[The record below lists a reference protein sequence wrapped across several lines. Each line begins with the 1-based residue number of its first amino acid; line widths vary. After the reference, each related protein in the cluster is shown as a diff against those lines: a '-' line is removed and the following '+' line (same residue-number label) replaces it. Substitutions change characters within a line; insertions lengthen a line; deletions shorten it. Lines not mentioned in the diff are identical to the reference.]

1 MKRRRSPL
9 ESPSPAGT
17 PTGGPAG
24 RRADPGSPEDEPRT
38 PPYSFALQS
47 GVSGLWHQVLAVA
60 SLAAGGVLLVIARGS
75 PLDGE
80 LIGVAL
86 AGLLLVAPLP
96 MFAGDAADAV
106 LVLAVRHRWLSIDGY
121 HRYAAL
127 VILLA
132 IAFVGIA
139 TYPIVVAIGG
149 KGLFSIFV
157 VAAAFVL
164 FGVIPI
170 GAWLSR
176 KVRKA
181 PPGV

>member
-1 MKRRRSPL
+1 MKRRRAAL
-9 ESPSPAGT
+9 ESASPART
-17 PTGGPAG
+17 AAG
-24 RRADPGSPEDEPRT
+24 AGAPEDEPRT

-47 GVSGLWHQVLAVA
+47 GLSGLSQQVLAVA
-60 SLAAGGVLLVIARGS
+60 SLAAGGVLLVAARGG

-96 MFAGDAADAV
+96 MFAGDAADAS
-106 LVLAVRHRWLSIDGY
+106 LVLAVRNRWLSIDGY
-121 HRYAAL
+121 RRYAPL

-132 IAFVGIA
+132 IAIVGIA

-149 KGLFSIFV
+149 KGLLSVFV

-176 KVRKA
+176 RLRKT
-181 PPGV
+181 PPAEPPPAD

>member
-1 MKRRRSPL
+1 MKRRRAPL
-9 ESPSPAGT
+9 ESPPPARTRASSASP
-17 PTGGPAG
+17 
-24 RRADPGSPEDEPRT
+24 DQEPRT

-47 GVSGLWHQVLAVA
+47 GVSGMWHQVLAVA

-96 MFAGDAADAV
+96 MFAGDAADAS
-106 LVLAVRHRWLSIDGY
+106 LVLAVRNRWLSIDGY
-121 HRYAAL
+121 RRYAPL

-132 IAFVGIA
+132 IAIVGMA
-139 TYPIVVAIGG
+139 TYPVVVAIGG
-149 KGLFSIFV
+149 KAGFSIFV
-157 VAAAFVL
+157 IASAFVL

-170 GAWLSR
+170 GAFLSR
-176 KVRKA
+176 KLRRT
-181 PPGV
+181 PPAE